1 MQQTLCNA
9 CCMKVVVVGAGFAGL
24 TAARE
29 LARAGVEVTVLESA
43 DRVGG
48 RASTVLSALGSP
60 VDLGGMWLG
69 PDHTE
74 LSALAAEHGVSTFPT
89 PAAGKR
95 LILDGDRPTRAWL
108 PLLVTGAALLRLSL
122 PTSDDRTTIAD
133 WLTRLPGAAARRLV
147 EVVVAEAIA
156 ADVDRVTRKAW
167 ASAVRSSGGLR
178 SMLGTA
184 QASLITGGAG
194 ALAERLARPLDV
206 HLSRPATA
214 ITRTPTSVAI
224 TTPTGPLTADHAI
237 IAVPPPVSARIH
249 HTPPLPPSRAEV
261 ERGTAMGT
269 IYKAIAVYE
278 RPFWRDAG
286 LSGEVIALT
295 GPVPAVFDVSP
306 PGGPVGPDDP
316 GGPGGPGHLGF
327 LVPGHR
333 AEHLASLS
341 AADRRATVLRTAAT
355 AFGPAALTPADWH
368 EKSWHEDPHVL
379 GGYSALPHPG
389 GYAATRHP
397 PTPAGRVHWAG
408 TETSAAWP
416 GYLEGAIRSGRR
428 AAREVLTT

>member
-1 MQQTLCNA
+1 
-9 CCMKVVVVGAGFAGL
+9 MKVVVVGAGFAGL

-29 LARAGVEVTVLESA
+29 LTRAGVAVTVLESA

-69 PDHTE
+69 PQHTE
-74 LSALAAEHGVSTFPT
+74 LSTLAAEHGVSTFPT
-89 PAAGKR
+89 PTAGKR

-122 PTSDDRTTIAD
+122 PTSDDHTTIAN
-133 WLTRLPGAAARRLV
+133 WLTALPNAAARRLV

-156 ADVDRVTRKAW
+156 ADVDQVTRKAW

-184 QASLITGGAG
+184 QAALITGGAG
-194 ALAERLARPLDV
+194 ALAERLARSLDV

-214 ITRTPTSVAI
+214 ITRTPTSVLI
-224 TTPTGPLTADHAI
+224 TTPTGPITADHAI
-237 IAVPPPVSARIH
+237 IAVPPPVSAHIH

-261 ERGTAMGT
+261 ERNTTMGT

-295 GPVPAVFDVSP
+295 GPVPAIFDVSP
-306 PGGPVGPDDP
+306 PN
-316 GGPGGPGHLGF
+316 GPGHLGF

-333 AEHLASLS
+333 AEHLATLS
-341 AADRRATVLRTAAT
+341 TADRRATVLRTAAA
-355 AFGPAALTPADWH
+355 AFGPAAVTPADWH
-368 EKSWHEDPHVL
+368 EKSWHEDPHVQ
-379 GGYSALPHPG
+379 GGYSALPRPG
-389 GYAATRHP
+389 RHAVTRHP
-397 PTPAGRVHWAG
+397 PTPTGRVHWAG
-408 TETSAAWP
+408 TETSPTWP
-416 GYLEGAIRSGRR
+416 GYLEGAIRSGQR
-428 AAREVLTT
+428 AARELLTT